1 MSPDSAWEGRTRSV
15 PKTIDPLHIFNIFF
29 MRHLLLILVAIF
41 ATSCADD
48 SWKAELEA
56 IKTELANQK
65 ALIEALQ
72 NNASITGIEQG
83 NDSYTIHFSDGQSI
97 TLTNGQT
104 PIITIGENG
113 NWFINGE
120 DTGKPSQGENGENGT
135 DGADGT
141 DGVDGQTPT
150 IEIGSN
156 GNWYINGTDTGV
168 RAEGTNGMDAPHIIN
183 ILEISNSYYFYF
195 SDGSITII
203 HRTPSNNQPNIK
215 NLFNPRKAEFING
228 YKFVRSEYIPIAE
241 GESLTAS
248 TNTTLWQTT
257 CALYDQNGN
266 ILNDTKINIKDNR
279 KSVTLNWTNGAS
291 FARFEFRSITDLNQ
305 IEKGT
310 IATNYERYTED
321 RSQLKRLSFPSFI
334 PLLTNYTYS
343 IFTDNIIYKT
353 ANTESGFYIDNWPI
367 YNDRFTINQSETG
380 NVTKK
385 FRIYQNN
392 QVDNAGELNF
402 TFLNPND
409 YAGQTINL
417 LTIGDSYGGK
427 GLFIEAIIEKM
438 KAFNIHINLLGTHNK
453 IETRKSESLSG
464 GSLARYVLTPS
475 GDGAVIT
482 ATNIETDS
490 DIPQSTYGSPTYQ
503 DENGTIWNIIG
514 NRKMPDGSLRLRL
527 GRWNG
532 SGEWGQELPAS
543 GKLIKQSIPGSG
555 KAEITYNQGTSCPY
569 NPFWNPDTNQLDF
582 KYYINY
588 WEFENPDII
597 ILQFT
602 WNDLPKFA
610 TTAQCETFAS
620 NLKIVVERIHEQLPA
635 CKVIFSIEPAGA
647 ILSNQGT
654 YFIDGSH
661 YTRLTLNEVLQQQ
674 FDNEAYP
681 YLFIAPSYAF
691 VDRRNSFNTTTDNPN
706 DNYPNDEI
714 EYSTD
719 GVHCNTQGMQQI
731 ADCLIPYII
740 YQ

>member
-1 MSPDSAWEGRTRSV
+1 M
-15 PKTIDPLHIFNIFF
+15 KYI
-29 MRHLLLILVAIF
+29 LLLILVAIF

-72 NNASITGIEQG
+72 NSATITSVEQG
-83 NDSYTIHFSDGQSI
+83 DDCYTIYFSDGQSI

-104 PIITIGENG
+104 PIISIGENG
-113 NWFINGE
+113 NWFINGT

-135 DGADGT
+135 DGEDGT
-141 DGVDGQTPT
+141 NGVDGQTPT

-168 RAEGTNGMDAPHIIN
+168 KAEGTDGVDAPHIVN
-183 ILEISNSYYFYF
+183 ILKIYDSYYFYF

-203 HRTPSNNQPNIK
+203 RQTPVNNQPNIK
-215 NLFNPRKAEFING
+215 NLFNPQNAEFING
-228 YKFVRSEYIPIAE
+228 YNFVRSEYIPIAE

-266 ILNDTKINIKDNR
+266 IINDTKINVKDNR
-279 KSVTLNWTNGAS
+279 KSVTLNWATGAS
-291 FARFEFRSITDLNQ
+291 FACFEFRSITDLNQ

-321 RSQLKRLSFPSFI
+321 RDQLKRLSFPSSI

-353 ANTESGFYIDNWPI
+353 ANTESGFYIDDWAI
-367 YNDRFTINQSETG
+367 YYDRFIINQAETG
-380 NVTKK
+380 NVTKD

-392 QVDNAGELNF
+392 QVDNAGELSF

-409 YAGQTINL
+409 YAGRTINL
-417 LTIGDSYGGK
+417 LTIGDSFGDIGT
-427 GLFIEAIIEKM
+427 FIEAVHEKM
-438 KAFNIHINLLGTHNK
+438 EAYGIHINLLGTHNK

-464 GSLARYVLTPS
+464 GALAKYLLTPS

-482 ATNIETDS
+482 ATNLETDN
-490 DIPQSTYGSPTYQ
+490 DIPQSTYGSPKYQ
-503 DENGTIWNIIG
+503 DENGTIWDIIG
-514 NRKMPDGSLRLRL
+514 NMKMPDGSLRLRL
-527 GRWNG
+527 GRWN
-532 SGEWGQELPAS
+532 SAGEWGQEIPTS
-543 GKLIKQSIPGSG
+543 GKLIKQSTSGTG
-555 KAEITYNQGTSCPY
+555 KAEITYTQGTSCPY
-569 NPFWNPDTNQLDF
+569 NPFWNPETDQLDF
-582 KYYINY
+582 KYYIDY
-588 WEFENPDII
+588 WGFENPDII
-597 ILQFT
+597 ILQFA

-610 TTAQCETFAS
+610 TTAQCETFVS
-620 NLKIVVERIHEQLPA
+620 NLKIVVEKIHDQLPA

-654 YFIDGSH
+654 YFIDGTH
-661 YTRLTLNEVLQQQ
+661 YTRLTLNDVLQQQ
-674 FDNEAYP
+674 LNNETYP
-681 YLFIAPSYAF
+681 YLIIAPSYAF
-691 VDRRNSFNTTTDNPN
+691 VDRRNSFNATTDYPN
-706 DNYPNDEI
+706 ENYPDNEI
-714 EYSTD
+714 EYATD

-740 YQ
+740 FTTNDL